1 MKTII
6 KTTLATLALFVGA
19 SASQAQ
25 PVVEW
30 HFPNKG
36 APYGVWVEPAQK
48 AAPVQ
53 VVRTAQHR
61 HHAVLVH
68 TAGKKQVIR

>member
-6 KTTLATLALFVGA
+6 KTTLAGLALVVGA

-25 PVVEW
+25 PRVEW
-30 HFPNKG
+30 HFPYKA

-48 AAPVQ
+48 AAPVKI
-53 VVRTAQHR
+53 VRHGN
-61 HHAVLVH
+61 HVH
-68 TAGKKQVIR
+68 KLIAGKTQVIR

>member
-6 KTTLATLALFVGA
+6 KSTLAAIALVVGA

-25 PVVEW
+25 PVVKW
-30 HFPNKG
+30 HFPYKA

-48 AAPVQ
+48 VAPVKI
-53 VVRTAQHR
+53 VRHGK
-61 HHAVLVH
+61 HVH
-68 TAGKKQVIR
+68 KLIAGKTQVIR